1 MESPRRFF
9 VYRGL
14 ALVAIAAFILGWGL
28 GRYQGPGLS
37 LTAPLQLSGSETGE
51 PSQVDFSLFWQ
62 VWSIMDDKFVNG
74 TTTAEASKDD
84 LQKRVYGAISGL
96 VDSAGD
102 QYTVFLPPEQNKAFE
117 DDIRG
122 EFGGVGMELGRREGD
137 LVVVS
142 AIAGSPAKRAG
153 ILSGDKV
160 MQVDG
165 VDTHT
170 LPVDQAVQKI
180 RGEVGTKVKLTI
192 FRPSESKTL
201 NFTITRE
208 KIQIPTMEAKLLP
221 SGVFLLSLHS
231 FNANSADLFR
241 QGLRQFV
248 EAKTDKL
255 IIDLRGNPGGYLEA
269 AVDMASWFLPEGKVV
284 VQESHGKR
292 PGDKT
297 YRSKGYDIFN
307 DNLKLVIL
315 IDKGSASASEILA
328 GALSEQGEA
337 VLMGEESFGKGSVQ
351 ELVPLAG
358 GSALKV
364 TIAKW
369 LTPKGHSISEKGLK
383 PGVEVKMTAEDREA
397 GRDPQLAAAVKYL
410 LSLNP
415 ADKAANGDWQS
426 FELR

>member
-14 ALVAIAAFILGWGL
+14 ALVAIVAFVLGWGL
-28 GRYQGPGLS
+28 GRYQDSS
-37 LTAPLQLSGSETGE
+37 LNSVPPPQLSGVENGE

-62 VWSIMDDKFVNG
+62 VWSLMDDKFVNG
-74 TTTAEASKDD
+74 TTTALASKDD

-102 QYTVFLPPEQNKAFE
+102 PYTVFLPPQQNQAFE

-122 EFGGVGMELGRREGD
+122 EFGGVGMELGVRDGE
-137 LVVVS
+137 LTVVS
-142 AIAGSPAKRAG
+142 AIAGSPAKKAG
-153 ILSGDKV
+153 ILAGDKV
-160 MQVDG
+160 TKVEG
-165 VDTHT
+165 ESTHN
-170 LPVDQAVQKI
+170 LPVDQVVQKI
-180 RGEVGTKVKLTI
+180 RGDIGTKIKITI
-192 FRPSESKTL
+192 FRPTDNKTL
-201 NFTITRE
+201 DFTLTRE
-208 KIQIPTMEAKLLP
+208 KIQIPTMDAKLLP
-221 SGVFLLSLHS
+221 SGVFILGLHS

-248 EAKTDKL
+248 ESKTDKL

-269 AVDMASWFLPEGKVV
+269 AVDMASWFLPEGKVI
-284 VQESHGKR
+284 VQESHGGR

-328 GALSEQGEA
+328 GALSEQGKA
-337 VLMGEESFGKGSVQ
+337 TLIGDESFGKGSVQ

-369 LTPKGHSISEKGLK
+369 LTPNGHSISEKGLK
-383 PGVEVKMTAEDREA
+383 PAIAVTMTDSDRTA
-397 GRDPQLAAAVKYL
+397 GRDPQLDAAIKYL
-410 LSLNP
+410 LS
-415 ADKAANGDWQS
+415 K
-426 FELR
+426 